1 VENVCFVGGCFG
13 FGALA
18 DRIGHTRVQAIGA
31 AALALAVLPLFVWLD
46 RSRSLPVLILVL
58 SGCGIMVAS
67 YTSVA
72 PTVVSGLFP
81 TRVRATGVSLVYNAA
96 ITIFGGFAP
105 AILSWFTAAAAGSV
119 FAPACYVALAAVTA
133 IITIGFQR
141 RRPAAREA

>member
-1 VENVCFVGGCFG
+1 GFSAAQAFGSSLVENVCFVGGCFG

-31 AALALAVLPLFVWLD
+31 AALAL
-46 RSRSLPVLILVL
+46 PVLILVL
-58 SGCGIMVAS
+58 SGCGFMVAS

-119 FAPACYVALAAVTA
+119 LAPAWYVALAAVTA
-133 IITIGFQR
+133 IITIGFKR
-141 RRPAAREA
+141 RQPAAREA

>member
-1 VENVCFVGGCFG
+1 M
-13 FGALA
+13 
-18 DRIGHTRVQAIGA
+18 
-31 AALALAVLPLFVWLD
+31 WLD

-58 SGCGIMVAS
+58 SACGIMVAS

-119 FAPACYVALAAVTA
+119 FAPAWYVALAAVTA

>member
-1 VENVCFVGGCFG
+1 MPVFVQKAFG
-13 FGALA
+13 FS
-18 DRIGHTRVQAIGA
+18 A

-119 FAPACYVALAAVTA
+119 FAPAWYVALAAVTA